1 VKRRGFEI
9 QIVIGILLFFSFLVP
24 ASGADKGSK
33 KSGVNVQG
41 MVMAVDLKKK
51 IMTVNEKPFLW
62 DQQTAFYNE
71 KGSATTVDKLK
82 ADGWVYIV
90 GDYDD
95 TIKMI
100 KAKKVYLLSKYV
112 SKQERYRYPFM
123 EQQGGGK
130 QVGTGR

>member
-1 VKRRGFEI
+1 MKRRPFEI
-9 QIVIGILLFFSFLVP
+9 QIVIGILLFFSFFAL
-24 ASGADKGSK
+24 ASAADKGSK

-41 MVMAVDLKKK
+41 MVMTVDLKKK
-51 IMTVNEKPFLW
+51 IMTVNEKAYLW

-71 KGSATTVDKLK
+71 KGSSSTADKVK

-95 TIKMI
+95 MIKTI

-112 SKQERYRYPFM
+112 SKQERHRYPFM
-123 EQQGGGK
+123 EQPGGGK
-130 QVGTGR
+130 QIGTGR